1 MGLPTL
7 PFMTNLSSRTD
18 RARSQLVF
26 LDFVIV
32 PLWQAVEAAF
42 PEVFSLTA
50 ALPTNRA
57 RYAAIA
63 QGASDGEVLRDA
75 AWPPAFHDCV
85 FGDSGLI
92 R

>member
-7 PFMTNLSSRTD
+7 PFMTNLSSRID

-26 LDFVIV
+26 LDFVIA

-42 PEVFSLTA
+42 PEVSYLTA

-63 QGASDGEVLRDA
+63 QGDTAGNVLRGA
-75 AWPPAFHDCV
+75 AWPAPAFQDCV
-85 FGDSGLI
+85 CEK
-92 R
+92 

>member
-7 PFMTNLSSRTD
+7 PFMTNLFSRTD

-26 LDFVIV
+26 LDFVIA

-57 RYAAIA
+57 RYAAIVHGTA
-63 QGASDGEVLRDA
+63 DGVYPDA
-75 AWPPAFHDCV
+75 AWPPAFQDCT
-85 FGDSGLI
+85 FGK
-92 R
+92 